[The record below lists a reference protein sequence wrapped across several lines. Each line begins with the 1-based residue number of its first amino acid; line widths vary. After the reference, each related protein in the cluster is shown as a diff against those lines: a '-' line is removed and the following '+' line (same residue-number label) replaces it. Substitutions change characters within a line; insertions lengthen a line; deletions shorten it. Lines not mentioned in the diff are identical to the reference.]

1 MASIEQAVNVDKPFD
16 TNGDSEKNL
25 FLVIII
31 CIFMP
36 RKTLFIFL
44 HCIRLN
50 QGGFGL

>member
-1 MASIEQAVNVDKPFD
+1 MASIEQAVNVDKSFD

-25 FLVIII
+25 FLVEIF

-36 RKTLFIFL
+36 RKTLLNFF